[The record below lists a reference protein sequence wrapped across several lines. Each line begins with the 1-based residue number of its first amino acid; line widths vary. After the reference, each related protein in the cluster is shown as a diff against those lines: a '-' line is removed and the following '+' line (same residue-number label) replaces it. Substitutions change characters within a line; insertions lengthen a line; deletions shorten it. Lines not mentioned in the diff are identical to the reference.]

1 MLHCGGEGLFP
12 HQIPL
17 ENLIVFLC
25 PCSTLYDVFH
35 NIADDER
42 EHVKT
47 MKACRDYS
55 IVSDIAQ
62 RKLTGNGSNNMTP
75 DFSESNG
82 SGKALGKPTQKTG
95 IKQMDTSEMS

>member
-1 MLHCGGEGLFP
+1 MPEGGLSVCIPTQSSFHSFVMSCCP
-12 HQIPL
+12 HSSSAS
-17 ENLIVFLC
+17 
-25 PCSTLYDVFH
+25 CSNLYDVFC

-62 RKLTGNGSNNMTP
+62 KKLTGQNGKDDMTP
-75 DFSESNG
+75 DLSVTNG
-82 SGKALGKPTQKTG
+82 SVKHEGKQL
-95 IKQMDTSEMS
+95 

>member
-1 MLHCGGEGLFP
+1 MATILRPGPCLTAV
-12 HQIPL
+12 PL
-17 ENLIVFLC
+17 LC
-25 PCSTLYDVFH
+25 SNLYDVFC

-62 RKLTGNGSNNMTP
+62 KKLTGQNGKDDMTS
-75 DFSESNG
+75 DLSVING
-82 SGKALGKPTQKTG
+82 SGNVQGKQVETIG
-95 IKQMDTSEMS
+95 IKQMDTSEMA

>member
-1 MLHCGGEGLFP
+1 ML
-12 HQIPL
+12 
-17 ENLIVFLC
+17 
-25 PCSTLYDVFH
+25 CSNLYDVFC

-62 RKLTGNGSNNMTP
+62 KKLTGQNGKDDMTS
-75 DFSESNG
+75 DLSVING
-82 SGKALGKPTQKTG
+82 SGNVQGKQVETIG
-95 IKQMDTSEMS
+95 IKQMDTSEMA